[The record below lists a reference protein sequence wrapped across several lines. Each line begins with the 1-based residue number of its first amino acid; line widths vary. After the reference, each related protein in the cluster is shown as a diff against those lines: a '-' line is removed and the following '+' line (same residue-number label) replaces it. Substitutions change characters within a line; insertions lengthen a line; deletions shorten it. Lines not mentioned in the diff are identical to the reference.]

1 MEKVYIAL
9 TTQIE
14 QHKHIIKETEYNHK
28 IKQILGVFSDYD
40 KAYDACKTDAEVI
53 ADYLNTEIVE
63 TVEHEQQ
70 PCVPVIK
77 TSDSF
82 YFIIPTELDTF
93 TGFFVECFD
102 FEDIDHFKKP
112 Q

>member
-9 TTQIE
+9 TTHIE
-14 QHKHIIKETEYNHK
+14 QHKHLIKETEYNHK

-53 ADYLNTEIVE
+53 ADYLE
-63 TVEHEQQ
+63 TVEHEHQ
-70 PCVPVIK
+70 PCVPVIE
-77 TSDSF
+77 TSNSF
-82 YFIIPTELDTF
+82 YFIIPVELDTF

-102 FEDIDHFKKP
+102 FEDIDYFKKFIH
-112 Q
+112 